1 MRIFKH
7 GKICRVL
14 CVAATVMFVGG
25 IAPVFA
31 AAEGQDKETS
41 VTEIDNSASRKG
53 DVSSSFDSKA
63 DNSQQGIGDRKV
75 AKAEIPN
82 DVSSKIYEA
91 AQNANDANDKSMYAM
106 IAAVV
111 SALMAL
117 VSIIVAAF
125 AKSDARSGLDK
136 IRKLQMEN
144 ASLKGRLERIE
155 NSSSRKQQTSA
166 RTRAGASSEDMQMWN
181 TAADIMRRGNDVMDA
196 RSRQAQQQIRP
207 TEPAAQAPHREPTL
221 EELAAS
227 LVNNYNE
234 IAGEIASGTATG
246 VLRSRKKEFH
256 SRYVGFSC
264 INVNERM
271 SNSDIKP
278 DFSDMPS
285 DEGTFVAMLIPGRQD
300 IYGVVPQLN
309 TVYDLI
315 MHNVGGMKEAFT
327 SNFDKSVGHYDRV
340 IVVKPAIF
348 HRQSNGSWMI
358 MQQGILR
365 LG

>member
-7 GKICRVL
+7 EKICRVL
-14 CVAATVMFVGG
+14 CVAATVTFIGG

-63 DNSQQGIGDRKV
+63 DNSQQGTGDRK
-75 AKAEIPN
+75 AARAEIPN

-91 AQNANDANDKSMYAM
+91 EKNANDAAEKSMYAM
-106 IAAVV
+106 VGSSAAV
-111 SALMAL
+111 AMAL
-117 VSIIVAAF
+117 VAIIVAAS
-125 AKSDARSGLDK
+125 AKISARRGAEK
-136 IRKLQMEN
+136 IQKLHEENVALRRKLVQHEH
-144 ASLKGRLERIE
+144 
-155 NSSSRKQQTSA
+155 SSSAKPQASA
-166 RTRAGASSEDMQMWN
+166 RTGAGGSSEMS

-196 RSRQAQQQIRP
+196 RRRQAQQQIRP

-264 INVNERM
+264 MNVNERM

>member
-14 CVAATVMFVGG
+14 CVAATVTFIGG

-63 DNSQQGIGDRKV
+63 DNSQQGTGDRK
-75 AKAEIPN
+75 AARAEIPN

-91 AQNANDANDKSMYAM
+91 EKNANDAADKSMYAM

-155 NSSSRKQQTSA
+155 NSSSRKPQASA
-166 RTRAGASSEDMQMWN
+166 RTGAGGSSEMS

-196 RSRQAQQQIRP
+196 RRRQAQQQIRP

-264 INVNERM
+264 MNVNERM

>member
-14 CVAATVMFVGG
+14 CVAATVTFIGG

-63 DNSQQGIGDRKV
+63 DNSQQGTGDRK
-75 AKAEIPN
+75 AARAEIPN

-91 AQNANDANDKSMYAM
+91 EKNANDAAEKSMYAM
-106 IAAVV
+106 VGSSAAV
-111 SALMAL
+111 AMAL
-117 VSIIVAAF
+117 VAIIVAAS
-125 AKSDARSGLDK
+125 AKISARRGAEK
-136 IRKLQMEN
+136 IQKLHEENVALRRKLVQHEH
-144 ASLKGRLERIE
+144 
-155 NSSSRKQQTSA
+155 SSSAKPQASA
-166 RTRAGASSEDMQMWN
+166 RTGAGGSSEMN

-196 RSRQAQQQIRP
+196 RRRQAQQQLRP
-207 TEPAAQAPHREPTL
+207 TEPAAPAPHREPPL

-227 LVNNYNE
+227 LGNDDKE
-234 IAGEIASGTATG
+234 RAGEIASGTATG